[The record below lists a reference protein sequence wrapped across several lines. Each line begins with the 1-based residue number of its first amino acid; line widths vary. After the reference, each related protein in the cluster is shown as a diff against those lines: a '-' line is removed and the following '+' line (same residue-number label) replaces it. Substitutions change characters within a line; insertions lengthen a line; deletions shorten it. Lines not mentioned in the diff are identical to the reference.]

1 MEEEFIPLKEK
12 FINPFSD
19 VGFKMIF
26 GSEVSKELIIKFLN
40 SLLNE
45 GITDI
50 TFRNVEALGMGRNDR
65 KAVFDIFCETDKH
78 EMIIVENCPQ
88 RYFFNRGFY
97 YICRMIS
104 RQGQIGSGWKY
115 ELLPVYG
122 IYLLNFSLPEF
133 YSWRTNVVLANE
145 ETGESFGEIKLKQ
158 IYISFELFNLSK
170 EECVTPF
177 ENLIYIL
184 KNMDIFDMSPFKEEN
199 EAFRRILD
207 AANVNAMTSH
217 ERDVYD
223 EVLKRYRDWRCTT
236 EYAIEQAEEKGLKRG
251 MEKGLEKGQQ
261 EALQR
266 TAQNMKAMQI
276 SIDVIMKATGM
287 TSEEIEQL

>member
-1 MEEEFIPLKEK
+1 MEQYVNIML
-12 FINPFSD
+12 D
-19 VGFKMIF
+19 RGF
-26 GSEVSKELIIKFLN
+26 
-40 SLLNE
+40 
-45 GITDI
+45 
-50 TFRNVEALGMGRNDR
+50 
-65 KAVFDIFCETDKH
+65 KAVFGNKQVAIDFINAALEGERQVKDLTYLDKEILPESLDQRTVIFDCLCEDVDGTKFIL
-78 EMIIVENCPQ
+78 EMQNCPQ

-207 AANVNAMTSH
+207 AANVNAMTYH

-276 SIDVIMKATGM
+276 STDVIMKATGM